1 MATFNLFFILS
12 FYALLLISCSATRLL
27 LPFSVSNEFS
37 SFRGRYLPQPAV
49 ITSVT
54 STIKPVEKQQVRETN
69 GESQQYGSTIKRA
82 LIMEGREAIKASLKR
97 NAGNP
102 LESKRRSPGGP
113 DPHHH

>member
-1 MATFNLFFILS
+1 MANFNLFFILS
-12 FYALLLISCSATRLL
+12 LYALLLISCSATRLL
-27 LPFSVSNEFS
+27 LPFSVSDEFS
-37 SFRGRYLPQPAV
+37 SFRGRYLPQSAV

-54 STIKPVEKQQVRETN
+54 SSIKPVEKQVRETN
-69 GESQQYGSTIKRA
+69 GASQQYGSTIKRA

-102 LESKRRSPGGP
+102 LESKRKSPGGP